1 MSTSSQVA
9 KAMPADRTAHG
20 SGFTLIETV
29 QIASGDVPTRALAAL
44 VAYWGQ
50 LAEDGLPSLAEADPD
65 RLQVVPGRIHL
76 LRVEDGRFRFLHYG
90 AAVTNPDARDMRGL
104 TTRDYED
111 RAFGEL
117 VTAHYAEGVDARR
130 PVCRA
135 VRASIDGDVYDYV
148 RVVAPFGLGSETVEF
163 LVIATERI
171 SVPVRFERTG
181 EAADPESLREN
192 VDRTRRLARQISGTE
207 AGVTLAGLAA
217 AAALHFSE
225 ALRLASG
232 RRD

>member
-1 MSTSSQVA
+1 MSIPSPLAGTMKS
-9 KAMPADRTAHG
+9 DRTAIR
-20 SGFTLIETV
+20 SGFTLIATV
-29 QIASGDVPTRALAAL
+29 PIACGQVPTRPLSAL
-44 VAYWGQ
+44 VTYWNQ
-50 LAEDGLPSLAEADPD
+50 LAEDGLPSLADADPD
-65 RLQVVPGRIHL
+65 RLQVIPGRIHL
-76 LRVEDGRFRFLHYG
+76 VRVEDGRFRFLHYG

-104 TTRDYED
+104 TTRDYAD

-117 VTAHYAEGVDARR
+117 VTAHYAEGVQARR

-135 VRASIDGDVYDYV
+135 VRASVDGDLYDYV
-148 RVVAPFGLGSETVEF
+148 RVVAPFGLGADTVEF

-171 SVPVRFERTG
+171 AVPARFERVG
-181 EAADPESLREN
+181 EKADPQTLREN
-192 VDRTRRLARQISGTE
+192 VERTRRLARQISGTD

-225 ALRLASG
+225 AMRMASG

>member
-1 MSTSSQVA
+1 MSSPLAGT
-9 KAMPADRTAHG
+9 MTTDRTAFR

-29 QIASGDVPTRALAAL
+29 QIASSEAPTRPLAAL
-44 VAYWGQ
+44 VAYWEQ

-65 RLQVVPGRIHL
+65 RLQVIPGRIHL
-76 LRVEDGRFRFLHYG
+76 VRVDGGRFRFLHYG

-104 TTRDYED
+104 TTHDYED
-111 RAFGEL
+111 RAFADL
-117 VTAHYAEGVDARR
+117 VTAHYAEGVQARR

-135 VRASIDGDVYDYV
+135 VRASVDGDLYDYV
-148 RVVAPFGLGSETVEF
+148 RVVAPFGLGAESVDF

-171 SVPVRFERTG
+171 AIPARFERTG
-181 EAADPESLREN
+181 EKADPETLRGN
-192 VDRTRRLARQISGTE
+192 VERTRRLARQISGTE

-225 ALRLASG
+225 AMRMASG